1 MRGASA
7 TTKRDQDGPSPRRHD
22 MRCYSGQHRFYVGVD
37 LHARTMYIHVL
48 DHTGKTVF
56 DKNLP
61 ADPQA
66 FLEAI
71 APFRPNLVVGCE
83 CVGASPG
90 APPGPTEFSRRPTRG
105 RYGSTRTSIARPVR
119 QDNWFGCSGRLSAG
133 RGLTREQVRP
143 PARVFH
149 VRVGMPLDHIHGDEP
164 RQDELARDLLWG
176 EEGEA

>member
-1 MRGASA
+1 
-7 TTKRDQDGPSPRRHD
+7 

-83 CVGASPG
+83 CKFAWYWLAALCEQEGIPFALGHALAMRHIHQSKSKSDRIDAANLAALLRGGHKRPERVAVRPHLFLRPRCTQRP
-90 APPGPTEFSRRPTRG
+90 AARHKSRKLSSRWG
-105 RYGSTRTSIARPVR
+105 EVAR
-119 QDNWFGCSGRLSAG
+119 SGRVSG
-133 RGLTREQVRP
+133 R
-143 PARVFH
+143 
-149 VRVGMPLDHIHGDEP
+149 P
-164 RQDELARDLLWG
+164 R
-176 EEGEA
+176 